1 MKNIFNKFISKIDT
15 KKESMNLETGLE
27 KLLKLKHI
35 KKKKRQGKTEQS
47 IKDVQNTKPHYLIY
61 ATQKEKRGK
70 KRAGKHNNQEFS
82 KPTKESWWLHNT
94 VNTPYT
100 TQLYTLCYMNYRNL
114 QSHRSKNIKLDYKR
128 YTHTHIHI
136 HTHTHTHP
144 WVDHSQTDEKQK
156 ENLDSRRRGKRH
168 YIQRNNYEN
177 SNGLLSRDQANQ
189 KITAWHL

>member
-1 MKNIFNKFISKIDT
+1 
-15 KKESMNLETGLE
+15 
-27 KLLKLKHI
+27 
-35 KKKKRQGKTEQS
+35 
-47 IKDVQNTKPHYLIY
+47 
-61 ATQKEKRGK
+61 
-70 KRAGKHNNQEFS
+70 
-82 KPTKESWWLHNT
+82 
-94 VNTPYT
+94 
-100 TQLYTLCYMNYRNL
+100 MNYRNL

-177 SNGLLSRDQANQ
+177 SNGLLSRDQAN
-189 KITAWHL
+189 